1 MLSCVGGQ
9 EVDPRTPLSQVQV
22 VGHQAGEKFPKV
34 NNEFKKIF
42 VVIEINMSFWFGKAY
57 KYFWLKTKRLTS

>member
-1 MLSCVGGQ
+1 M
-9 EVDPRTPLSQVQV
+9 

-57 KYFWLKTKRLTS
+57 KYFWLKTKRLTSYFPRRQRKGLFYI